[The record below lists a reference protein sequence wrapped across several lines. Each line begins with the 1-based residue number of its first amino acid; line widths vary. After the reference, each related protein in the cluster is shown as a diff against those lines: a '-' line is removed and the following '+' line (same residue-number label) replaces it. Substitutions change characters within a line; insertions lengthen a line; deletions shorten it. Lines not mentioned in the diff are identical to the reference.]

1 MFSATASATR
11 PDDALVA
18 SIEVEVGKDGF
29 KPKARESRE
38 MGIDIVNSESPV
50 VHAHVDTVVAVV
62 PNESIDTTTSPDIIP
77 MPATAMTADETS
89 SDYLPAQLHANAVE
103 AEGGV
108 VHDVVDD
115 NVDDD
120 NDILE
125 PSEAY
130 LAQCY
135 ALGILSRGKF
145 NDLDNFELL
154 KDKVRQLALRSG
166 FRVRVQRPSSG
177 HRRVWIC
184 KSKPRCP
191 FAIVGNKNR
200 RGVSLVTKLAHNHT
214 LHFSADNAPALSLC
228 EASTQEMATFVR
240 NSELYANSPSVSK
253 ITAQQI
259 SNVVHAKTGY
269 HINAMRASRIKH
281 MLLDDPERYFVP
293 GMSVPFTSSS
303 ATESSTT
310 ATGATVWKTLAE
322 AIWDGFMIVVN
333 DPVTVQSVGVA
344 AVKKM
349 VTTFKKPLH
358 KDTLRSIIL
367 MSCPNP
373 EALPSS
379 TSNRPNPIKFLD
391 AFHRHEQFGFFE

>member
-89 SDYLPAQLHANAVE
+89 SHDLPAQLHANAVE

-228 EASTQEMATFVR
+228 EASTQEVLDTR
-240 NSELYANSPSVSK
+240 Q
-253 ITAQQI
+253 IT
-259 SNVVHAKTGY
+259 NVIY
-269 HINAMRASRIKH
+269 MSRIKH